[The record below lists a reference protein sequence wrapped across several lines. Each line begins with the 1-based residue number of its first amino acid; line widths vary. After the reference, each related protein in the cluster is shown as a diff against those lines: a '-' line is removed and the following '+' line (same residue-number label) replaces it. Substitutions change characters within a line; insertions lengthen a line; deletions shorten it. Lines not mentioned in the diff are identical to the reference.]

1 MFGLVKVAI
10 GGLTSGVAGRWEGE
24 AKFSELDR
32 LIPVYVAHFHQRLRA
47 SRCLTARRP
56 AGRRRL
62 ARGSRQYTV
71 ALGRQRNEAL
81 Q

>member
-32 LIPVYVAHFHQRLRA
+32 LIPVYVAHFQRLRVDLA
-47 SRCLTARRP
+47 LPDGHPLLATAARMIAEAKEAP
-56 AGRRRL
+56 ALSGR
-62 ARGSRQYTV
+62 GV
-71 ALGRQRNEAL
+71 
-81 Q
+81 